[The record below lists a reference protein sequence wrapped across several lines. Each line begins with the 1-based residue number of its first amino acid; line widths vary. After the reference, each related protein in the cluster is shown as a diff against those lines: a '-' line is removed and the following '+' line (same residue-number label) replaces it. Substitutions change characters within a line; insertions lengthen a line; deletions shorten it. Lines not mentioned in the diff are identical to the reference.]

1 MALAAKVH
9 IVEIDDV
16 PGDADAITQL
26 VVTLEPAKGS
36 RGRMGLGYTRRD
48 DKDTNSS
55 FKGFDSHS
63 LCILPSRA
71 KLVDVV
77 SSQK

>member
-36 RGRMGLGYTRRD
+36 RGRMGLRYTRGD
-48 DKDTNSS
+48 DDTNNYV
-55 FKGFDSHS
+55 H
-63 LCILPSRA
+63 LCMLPSRA